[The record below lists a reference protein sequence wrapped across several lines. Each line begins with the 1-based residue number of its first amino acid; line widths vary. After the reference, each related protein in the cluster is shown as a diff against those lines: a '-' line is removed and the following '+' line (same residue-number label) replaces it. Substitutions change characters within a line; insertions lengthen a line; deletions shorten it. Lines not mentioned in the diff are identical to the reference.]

1 MTRTQKEQATITP
14 EQALQTLK
22 EGNQRFVAGEMRS
35 RDLFEEVGATGA
47 AAYPFASI
55 LSCMDSRVSSEF
67 IFDQGIGDIFSLRIA
82 GNFVNDDILNSLE
95 YTGAG
100 AGVRVIAVVG
110 HSECAAIKAVC
121 DRYVELKKFAQTL
134 TQIEP
139 AIAAVS
145 GFDADRSSSNPAFVQ
160 AVAEKNVDLA
170 VQYIRS
176 SSALLEQ
183 MERAGEIAI
192 VGAVYDVHT
201 GAVTFAC

>member
-22 EGNQRFVAGEMRS
+22 EGNQRFVAREMRS
-35 RDLFEEVGATGA
+35 RDLCDEVEATGA

-82 GNFVNDDILNSLE
+82 GNFVNDDILSSLE

-100 AGVRVIAVVG
+100 AGVRLIAVVG

-121 DRYVELKKFAQTL
+121 GPHIELEKFAQTL
-134 TQIEP
+134 THIEP
-139 AIAAVS
+139 AIAAVP
-145 GFDADRSSSNPAFVQ
+145 GFDADRSSGNPAFVQ

-170 VQYIRS
+170 VQHIRS
-176 SSALLEQ
+176 SSAVLEQ

-201 GAVTFAC
+201 GAVTFTS